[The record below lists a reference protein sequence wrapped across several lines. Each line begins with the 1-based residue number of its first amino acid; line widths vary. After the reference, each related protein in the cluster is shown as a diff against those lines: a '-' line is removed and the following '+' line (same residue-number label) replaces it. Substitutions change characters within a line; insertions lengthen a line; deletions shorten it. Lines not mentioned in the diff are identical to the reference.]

1 MTHIALE
8 FVVSTLLAI
17 ALVAVLSI
25 GAVYLT
31 DNTSSPPIRRKPI
44 TPSPA
49 AAELLGCQTLTG
61 DFCAFTCCFPIRSE
75 PRRQAHPLRTPPSS
89 TPIAR
94 DRATEGRG
102 AVS

>member
-31 DNTSSPPIRRKPI
+31 DKHLVPTDQAEANHSVAGSGGI
-44 TPSPA
+44 T
-49 AAELLGCQTLTG
+49 
-61 DFCAFTCCFPIRSE
+61 
-75 PRRQAHPLRTPPSS
+75 
-89 TPIAR
+89 
-94 DRATEGRG
+94 
-102 AVS
+102 